1 MIIIILIM
9 RSSSDGNDDNDEYHD
24 NIMQSW
30 FGNHMMITINTT
42 ILMISMTWMIDTILL
57 LMILSMIMIS
67 NVPASLYQAPHASEE
82 FWRELPCLQA
92 TAAEI
97 IGWLLIIIVMMPIM
111 IRMIKLVG
119 DDWNEGDKAPEGR
132 HLGSS

>member
-1 MIIIILIM
+1 MMIIIILMM
-9 RSSSDGNDDNDEYHD
+9 RSSSDGNDDYHD

-30 FGNHMMITINTT
+30 FRNHMMIWINTT

-57 LMILSMIMIS
+57 LMILCMIMIS
-67 NVPASLYQAPHASEE
+67 NVPASLCQAPHASEE